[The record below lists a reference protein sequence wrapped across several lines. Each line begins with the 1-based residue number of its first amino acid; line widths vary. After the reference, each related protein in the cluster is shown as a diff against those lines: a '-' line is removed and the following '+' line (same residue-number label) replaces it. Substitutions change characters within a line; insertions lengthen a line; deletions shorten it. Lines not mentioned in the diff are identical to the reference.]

1 MKKTITA
8 LCFTLALLLSAC
20 GSTTS
25 AVAVDATTAPQN
37 AAAASGSDSAR
48 LDTSFDGAATVEIQL
63 LVGTLKLEGT
73 DLAVT
78 TGQAGVLLPLWQQ
91 IQTLAQSMLPA
102 MGNPGEGRQAGTTP
116 TVQSDGS
123 AAQTQIDGVLD
134 QIQGSMTGAQ
144 IQAITG
150 MQITQDS
157 ATAAM
162 QELGITMFGFGGQ
175 PGADGT
181 QPAEGGQPLSG
192 EGQPP
197 VREGGQPSDGGNGQ
211 PPGEAG
217 QQPEGTA
224 PADMQAPDGGWP
236 AGGPNGRG
244 GQGGMLELS
253 LVNALIQR
261 LQEKIS
267 GTAA

>member
-1 MKKTITA
+1 MKKAIVI
-8 LCFTLALLLSAC
+8 LCVALALMLSAC
-20 GSTTS
+20 GGTTS
-25 AVAVDATTAPQN
+25 AVAVEATTAPQN
-37 AAAASGSDSAR
+37 DAIASDSNSAR
-48 LDTSFDGAATVEIQL
+48 LNTSYDGAATVEIQL
-63 LVGTLKLEGT
+63 LAGTLKLEGT

-78 TGQAGVLLPLWQQ
+78 TGQASVLLPLWQQ
-91 IQTLAQSMLPA
+91 IQTLVQSMLPA
-102 MGNPGEGRQAGTTP
+102 MGNPGEGRQADSTP
-116 TVQSDGS
+116 TLQSDGS
-123 AAQTQIDGVLD
+123 AIQTQIDGVLD

-144 IQAITG
+144 IQAIAG

-162 QELGITMFGFGGQ
+162 QELGISLFGFGGQ

-181 QPAEGGQPLSG
+181 QPAEGGQPSSG
-192 EGQPP
+192 DGQPP

-211 PPGEAG
+211 PPDGAG

-224 PADMQAPDGGWP
+224 PADMQAPDGGRS

-244 GQGGMLELS
+244 GQSGMLEMS